1 MLEVSQPLG
10 NLTRRAADQV
20 WNQAGGW
27 GKEGGERE
35 REREREREQ
44 KTTIFGSDRDS
55 FASDVEIQSWSWSC
69 CLWPSISSLSS
80 LLEW

>member
-35 REREREREQ
+35 RERERERAENNH
-44 KTTIFGSDRDS
+44 
-55 FASDVEIQSWSWSC
+55 
-69 CLWPSISSLSS
+69 LWIR
-80 LLEW
+80 